1 MKIAMII
8 ILSILS
14 ILVVAQILISK
25 NSRDTEQHK
34 YVVLKKFDKFEIRK
48 YEPAIF
54 SSVKLN
60 VDSYKETSGKG
71 FRILA
76 GYIFG
81 DNESNEKIA
90 MTSPVVM
97 EISDTSKMSFMV
109 PKELSL
115 DNLPKPKNKE
125 IIFEKQNEKIIAA
138 IQFDGWADDEKIE
151 YYKSI
156 LIEELSKHN
165 ISHINKFSFL
175 GYNPPFDLVDRRN
188 EVVVEII
195 DYKD

>member
-1 MKIAMII
+1 MKITMII
-8 ILSILS
+8 LISILS
-14 ILVVAQILISK
+14 LLAVAQILISK
-25 NSRDTEQHK
+25 NTRNTEQHK
-34 YVVLKKFDKFEIRK
+34 YVVLKKFDKFEVRK
-48 YEPAIF
+48 YEAAIF

-60 VDSYKETSGKG
+60 VDSYKETSGMG

-90 MTSPVVM
+90 MTTPVAM
-97 EISDTSKMSFMV
+97 EIGDSSKMSFMV
-109 PKELSL
+109 PK
-115 DNLPKPKNKE
+115 DMNVDKLPKPNNKD
-125 IIFEKQNEKIIAA
+125 IIFEKHNEKIMAA

-156 LIEELSKHN
+156 LIDELSKQNLAHY
-165 ISHINKFSFL
+165 HKFSFL

-188 EVVVEII
+188 EVVVELI
-195 DYKD
+195 DFKD

>member
-1 MKIAMII
+1 MKITMII

-14 ILVVAQILISK
+14 ILVIAQILISK

-34 YVVLKKFDKFEIRK
+34 YEVLKKFDKFEVRK
-48 YEPAIF
+48 YEAAIF

-109 PKELSL
+109 PKEMSL
-115 DNLPKPKNKE
+115 ENLPKPKNKE
-125 IIFEKQNEKIIAA
+125 IIFEKQNEKIMAA

-151 YYKSI
+151 FYKTV

-165 ISHINKFSFL
+165 IAHYNKFLFL

-188 EVVVEII
+188 EVVIELV
-195 DYKD
+195 DYKE

>member
-1 MKIAMII
+1 MKITMII
-8 ILSILS
+8 IISILS
-14 ILVVAQILISK
+14 ILAIAQILISK

-34 YVVLKKFDKFEIRK
+34 YAVLKKFDKFEIRK
-48 YEPAIF
+48 YEAAIF

-97 EISDTSKMSFMV
+97 EISDT
-109 PKELSL
+109 
-115 DNLPKPKNKE
+115 
-125 IIFEKQNEKIIAA
+125 
-138 IQFDGWADDEKIE
+138 
-151 YYKSI
+151 
-156 LIEELSKHN
+156 
-165 ISHINKFSFL
+165 
-175 GYNPPFDLVDRRN
+175 
-188 EVVVEII
+188 
-195 DYKD
+195 

>member
-1 MKIAMII
+1 MKITMII
-8 ILSILS
+8 IISILS

-109 PKELSL
+109 PNELSL
-115 DNLPKPKNKE
+115 ENLPKPKNKE
-125 IIFEKQNEKIIAA
+125 IIFEKQNEKIMAA

-165 ISHINKFSFL
+165 ISYINKFSFL
-175 GYNPPFDLVDRRN
+175 GYNPPFEVVDRRN
-188 EVVVEII
+188 EVVVELI

>member
-1 MKIAMII
+1 MKITMII
-8 ILSILS
+8 LISILS
-14 ILVVAQILISK
+14 LLAVAQILISK
-25 NSRDTEQHK
+25 NTRNTEQHK
-34 YVVLKKFDKFEIRK
+34 YVVLKKFDKFEVRK
-48 YEPAIF
+48 YEAAVF

-60 VDSYKETSGKG
+60 VDSYKETSGMG

-90 MTSPVVM
+90 MTSPVAM

-109 PKELSL
+109 PK
-115 DNLPKPKNKE
+115 DMNVDKLPKPNNKD
-125 IIFEKQNEKIIAA
+125 IIFEKQNEKIMAA
-138 IQFDGWADDEKIE
+138 VQFDGWADDEKIE

-156 LIEELSKHN
+156 LIEELSKQNLAHY
-165 ISHINKFSFL
+165 NKFSFL

-188 EVVVEII
+188 EVVVELI